1 MSLTNRH
8 CTRTQES
15 LSSSPPSAQIE
26 LFTHF
31 TPDSPP
37 PTPTPL
43 QVLNQSLSENL
54 SSPFLPNTEL
64 NSELKLQT
72 AAALAVVHLIMR
84 KQAALRTAVCA
95 SSVRENVQK
104 DALNT
109 G

>member
-31 TPDSPP
+31 TPGSPP
-37 PTPTPL
+37 PPL

>member
-8 CTRTQES
+8 CTRTPES

-31 TPDSPP
+31 TPGS
-37 PTPTPL
+37 PL

>member
-31 TPDSPP
+31 TPGSPP
-37 PTPTPL
+37 PL

>member
-8 CTRTQES
+8 CTRTPES

-31 TPDSPP
+31 TPGSPP
-37 PTPTPL
+37 HPPL

>member
-31 TPDSPP
+31 TPGSP
-37 PTPTPL
+37 PL